1 MKYQNKRYISG
12 MFLILLHYIM
22 IKGYVMV
29 LGVEKGISEISFLVF
44 VFFNFVEGIYSFESY
59 LIWEELEKHTKAL
72 LKYLA
77 IMTFIG
83 ITINEPNDL
92 WKHYL
97 LGILTIASSFV
108 AIKIMRKQLFNM
120 MHSKIVIVGTGE
132 SAMKMKDIVNKN
144 NFTMYN
150 LRGFLDATEVMR
162 EKKIIMDDEIIGSYN
177 NFDFKGVDEVIIAIP
192 DLTYRQMD
200 VIVNEIEGKVR
211 KIKFIPKI
219 NRMYTLAPKIHDYDG
234 MLLVS
239 AQDNHSNRKSL
250 AVKRVLDICAGIGG
264 MILLIPL
271 SIIVWLKTSKED
283 RQGGIFYS
291 QMRIGVNGKP
301 IKIYKYRSM
310 VHGADKILEDL
321 MATNPAIRE
330 EYKLNKKLK
339 NDPRVTKIGEFL
351 RHTSLDEFP
360 QFLNIIKGE
369 MSFVGPRPYLFSE
382 KLDMGKY
389 FDKIIRVKPGIT
401 GMWQTHGRSDTSF
414 EARLEMDQYYYRNWS
429 AWLDIIII
437 IETIKDVVLKKGAY

>member
-1 MKYQNKRYISG
+1 
-12 MFLILLHYIM
+12 
-22 IKGYVMV
+22 
-29 LGVEKGISEISFLVF
+29 
-44 VFFNFVEGIYSFESY
+44 
-59 LIWEELEKHTKAL
+59 
-72 LKYLA
+72 
-77 IMTFIG
+77 
-83 ITINEPNDL
+83 
-92 WKHYL
+92 
-97 LGILTIASSFV
+97 
-108 AIKIMRKQLFNM
+108 
-120 MHSKIVIVGTGE
+120 
-132 SAMKMKDIVNKN
+132 
-144 NFTMYN
+144 
-150 LRGFLDATEVMR
+150 
-162 EKKIIMDDEIIGSYN
+162 
-177 NFDFKGVDEVIIAIP
+177 
-192 DLTYRQMD
+192 
-200 VIVNEIEGKVR
+200 
-211 KIKFIPKI
+211 
-219 NRMYTLAPKIHDYDG
+219 
-234 MLLVS
+234 S

-250 AVKRVLDICAGIGG
+250 AVKRALDVFIGIWG

-321 MATNPAIRE
+321 MASNPAIRE

>member
-12 MFLILLHYIM
+12 MFLILLQYIM

-162 EKKIIMDDEIIGSYN
+162 EKKIIMEDEIIGSYN

-200 VIVNEIEGKVR
+200 VIVNKIEGKVR
-211 KIKFIPKI
+211 KIKFIP
-219 NRMYTLAPKIHDYDG
+219 
-234 MLLVS
+234 
-239 AQDNHSNRKSL
+239 
-250 AVKRVLDICAGIGG
+250 
-264 MILLIPL
+264 
-271 SIIVWLKTSKED
+271 
-283 RQGGIFYS
+283 
-291 QMRIGVNGKP
+291 
-301 IKIYKYRSM
+301 
-310 VHGADKILEDL
+310 
-321 MATNPAIRE
+321 
-330 EYKLNKKLK
+330 
-339 NDPRVTKIGEFL
+339 
-351 RHTSLDEFP
+351 
-360 QFLNIIKGE
+360 
-369 MSFVGPRPYLFSE
+369 
-382 KLDMGKY
+382 
-389 FDKIIRVKPGIT
+389 
-401 GMWQTHGRSDTSF
+401 
-414 EARLEMDQYYYRNWS
+414 
-429 AWLDIIII
+429 
-437 IETIKDVVLKKGAY
+437 